1 MQLTDKFI
9 IPPISILDVKQGYWK
24 QRRKQWLEL
33 GIQSEIGRGENLLSL
48 SSLMKTKHN
57 GTSIFDPV
65 LCEIMYK
72 WFSKEGDIVMDRF
85 CGGSVRGIVAGKSN
99 RRYIGI
105 DIREEQLKVNR
116 EQGKRFGSNSEYYN
130 TDNIPNTKYDFF
142 FTCPPYFNL
151 EKYSDRADDLSNM
164 DEEKWWVEYKNIL
177 SQSITNLKEDRFGVI
192 VIGDVR
198 RDDGSYMK
206 LPQRTIE
213 IMEGCGLKFYN
224 ELILLQEPATA
235 AMRANKFMDSSR
247 KIAKCHQNV
256 LVFVKGDEIKAT
268 QRLGEVVGIKERVN
282 YFFE

>member
-72 WFSKEGDIVMDRF
+72 WFSKEDDIVMDRF

-105 DIREEQLKVNR
+105 DIREEQIKENKK
-116 EQGKRFGSNSEYYN
+116 QSKTFGLNSKYYN
-130 TDNIPNTKYDFF
+130 TLNIPNTKYDFF

-151 EKYSDRADDLSNM
+151 EKYSDRLDDLSNM
-164 DEEKWWVEYKNIL
+164 TEEQWWVEYKNIL
-177 SQSITNLKEDRFGVI
+177 SESITNLKDNRFGVI

-213 IMEGCGLKFYN
+213 IMESNGLKFYN

-268 QRLGEVVGIKERVN
+268 QRLGEVVGIKDKVN
-282 YFFE
+282 DFFE

>member
-72 WFSKEGDIVMDRF
+72 WFSKEDDIVMDRF
-85 CGGSVRGIVAGKSN
+85 CGGSVRGIVAEKLN

-105 DIREEQLKVNR
+105 DIREEQLEVNR
-116 EQGKRFGSNSEYYN
+116 EAVKAFGSNSEYYN
-130 TDNIPNTKYDFF
+130 TQNIPNTQYDLF

-151 EKYSDRADDLSNM
+151 ERYSDREDDLSNM
-164 DEEKWWVEYKNIL
+164 DEDKWWIEYKNIL
-177 SQSITNLKEDRFGVI
+177 SESITNLKDNRFGVI

-198 RDDGSYMK
+198 REDGSYMK

-213 IMEGCGLKFYN
+213 IMESNGLKYYN

-235 AMRANKFMDSSR
+235 AMRANKFMDNSR
-247 KIAKCHQNV
+247 KIAKCHQSV
-256 LVFVKGDEIKAT
+256 LVFVNVLCMSAEFVLWLCPK
-268 QRLGEVVGIKERVN
+268 R
-282 YFFE
+282 

>member
-72 WFSKEGDIVMDRF
+72 WFSKEDDIVMDRF
-85 CGGSVRGIVAGKSN
+85 CGGSVRGIVAEKLN

-105 DIREEQLKVNR
+105 DIREEQLEVNR
-116 EQGKRFGSNSEYYN
+116 EAVKAFGSNSEYYN
-130 TDNIPNTKYDFF
+130 TQNIPNTKYDLF

-151 EKYSDRADDLSNM
+151 ERYSDREDDLSNM
-164 DEEKWWVEYKNIL
+164 DEDKWWIEYKNIL
-177 SQSITNLKEDRFGVI
+177 SESITNLKEDRFGVI

-198 RDDGSYMK
+198 REDGSYMK

-213 IMEGCGLKFYN
+213 IMEGCGLKYYN

-282 YFFE
+282 DFFE

>member
-116 EQGKRFGSNSEYYN
+116 EQGKRFGLNSKYYN
-130 TDNIPNTKYDFF
+130 TANIPNTKYDFF

-151 EKYSDRADDLSNM
+151 ERYSDRVDDLSNM
-164 DEEKWWVEYKNIL
+164 SEEKWWVEYKNIL
-177 SQSITNLKEDRFGVI
+177 SESITNLNDNRFGVI

-213 IMEGCGLKFYN
+213 IMESNGLKFYN

-282 YFFE
+282 DFFE

>member
-72 WFSKEGDIVMDRF
+72 WFSKEDDIVMDRF

-105 DIREEQLKVNR
+105 DIREEQIKENKK
-116 EQGKRFGSNSEYYN
+116 QSKTFGLNSKYYN
-130 TDNIPNTKYDFF
+130 TDNIPNTKYDLF

-151 EKYSDRADDLSNM
+151 EKYSDRLDDLSNM
-164 DEEKWWVEYKNIL
+164 TEEQWWVEYKNIL
-177 SQSITNLKEDRFGVI
+177 SESITNLKDNRFGVI

-213 IMEGCGLKFYN
+213 IMESNGLKFYN

-282 YFFE
+282 DFFE